1 MVNFRIL
8 FVLFLT
14 GCSHFSMSER
24 QQVSALVIAKCPVL
38 QNYSLAQQTKAA
50 DELATLATDS
60 QIAAMLTDYGKMR
73 DACRAITR
81 ELTKR

>member
-1 MVNFRIL
+1 MVNFRVM

-38 QNYSLAQQTKAA
+38 QNYSLEQQTKAA
-50 DELATLATDS
+50 DELARLASDS
-60 QIAAMLTDYGKMR
+60 QIAAMVTDYGKMR

-81 ELTKR
+81 ELTRK

>member
-1 MVNFRIL
+1 MVHFRLL
-8 FVLFLT
+8 FIIFLA

-38 QNYSLAQQTKAA
+38 QNYSLEQQTKAA
-50 DELATLATDS
+50 DELAKLASDS
-60 QIAAMLTDYGKMR
+60 QIAAMITDYGKVR

-81 ELTKR
+81 ELTRK